1 MGKFL
6 KKKNILIL
14 FIILII
20 VIGGFIFNG
29 KINKFEFNTLNFLT
43 LKHIYFNKLL
53 KTEDKSYFKSDINN
67 KKCKNIPELPDGAK
81 KLVTKVIDGD
91 TFLIEGGYSVRIL
104 GIDADEKDYPCYEE
118 AKKGLEVLILGKE
131 VKLEIDNENLDQY
144 CRYLRYVFVDDK
156 NVSLEMIKNGLA
168 VARFSPKNL
177 KYREELVSA
186 EKWSRENKIGCKW
199 NK

>member
-14 FIILII
+14 I
-20 VIGGFIFNG
+20 VILGIIIEGFIFIG
-29 KINKFEFNTLNFLT
+29 KTNKFDFNTLNFST
-43 LKHIYFNKLL
+43 LKHIYLDKLL
-53 KTEDKSYFKSDINN
+53 KIKDKNYLKSGISN
-67 KKCKNIPELPDGAK
+67 KKCENIPELPDGTK

-104 GIDADEKDYPCYEE
+104 GIDADEKGYPCYEE
-118 AKKGLEVLILGKE
+118 AKKGLEALILGKE

-144 CRYLRYVFVDDK
+144 CRYLRYVFVNDK

-177 KYREELVSA
+177 KYREEIVSA